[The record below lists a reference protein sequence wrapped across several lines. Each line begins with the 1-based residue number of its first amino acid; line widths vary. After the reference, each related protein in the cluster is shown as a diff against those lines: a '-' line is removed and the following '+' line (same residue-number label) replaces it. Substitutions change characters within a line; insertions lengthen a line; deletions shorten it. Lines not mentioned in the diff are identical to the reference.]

1 MAFIKKFKID
11 NFKGIESLEVN
22 MLGRHKCPVITL
34 VGLNE
39 SGKTTILE
47 AISHFLTNEGTISEG
62 DEGNKSS
69 NYLSLVPIAKKAN
82 FSGKISISATVQLE
96 QADKEA
102 VIKIFNDQKLELKD
116 DSLPEEFEITR
127 NYLFK
132 DGQYIKLTNNWGL
145 NLFCK
150 NKRAQNFKEYQRPDD
165 SSDEKDLWLA
175 SVNAIK
181 ATLPTIAYFPT
192 FLVDVPS
199 RIYLEPYEGEHAS
212 QRYYRDVLQDVLDSL
227 GDGLDLQKHVV
238 KRIKDYQENENNP
251 NWFSMFLGKP
261 EKGQVDSVI
270 QKISSSI
277 SKEVI
282 GSWRNI
288 FSRPI
293 SAKMIVLDWHVDL
306 EKNGI
311 PYISISISD
320 GESRYAL
327 HERSLGFRWFF
338 LFLLFTRFKR
348 DKERPTLFLFDEPAA
363 NLHAR
368 AQIELLTSFEKILG
382 EKNTIIYS
390 THSTHMINP
399 RWVPASHIVENT
411 AINYDSEDETATF
424 SSPPTSILAHPYR
437 TFVSENPDRT
447 SYFQP
452 IMERLEDVTP
462 LISPNGPVIVTEG
475 ISDFHAYSYYCA
487 DLMKKEKVGLVP
499 GLGDASHDILIS
511 GMIGKGQNFIII
523 LDDDNSGKRGANR
536 YRENWILDN
545 RSIATVGELN
555 PEHSGKKLE
564 TLLSEDT
571 RKNICAHFGKK
582 SDQPSKKE
590 IALYFAEANAG
601 LINDKSS
608 DTEKIFIDLLSEA
621 INRLKT

>member
-1 MAFIKKFKID
+1 MAFIKKFKIN

-62 DEGNKSS
+62 DDGKKSS
-69 NYLSLVPIAKKAN
+69 DYLSLVPIAKKAN
-82 FSGKISISATVQLE
+82 FDGEISISATVQLE
-96 QADKEA
+96 QADKDTIEN
-102 VIKIFNDQKLELKD
+102 IFGDKKLELDK
-116 DSLPEEFEITR
+116 DSLPEEFQITR
-127 NYLFK
+127 NYCFK
-132 DGQYIKLTNNWGL
+132 DGKYTRLNNTWGL
-145 NLFCK
+145 NLYCK
-150 NKRAQNFKEYQRPDD
+150 GKRAKKFKEYERPDD
-165 SSDEKDLWLA
+165 DSEEEDLWLTSA
-175 SVNAIK
+175 NAIES
-181 ATLPTIAYFPT
+181 TLPTIAYFPT
-192 FLVDVPS
+192 FLVEVPS
-199 RIYLEPYEGEHAS
+199 RIYLEPYNGEHAS
-212 QRYYRDVLQDVLDSL
+212 QRYYREVLQDVLDSL
-227 GDGLDLQKHVV
+227 GEGLDLQKHIV
-238 KRIKDYQENENNP
+238 KRIRDYKEKEENP
-251 NWFSMFLGKP
+251 NWVSIFFGTP
-261 EKGQVDSVI
+261 EKSQVDSVI
-270 QKISSSI
+270 QKISASI

-293 SAKMIVLDWHVDL
+293 SAKMIVLDWHVDT
-306 EKNGI
+306 EKGGI

-368 AQIELLTSFEKILG
+368 AQMELLTSFERILG

-411 AINYDSEDETATF
+411 AINYDSEDETVTF

-437 TFVSENPDRT
+437 EFVSENPDRT

-452 IMERLEDVTP
+452 IIERLEDVTP
-462 LISPNGPVIVTEG
+462 LISPSGPVIITEG
-475 ISDFHAYSYYCA
+475 ISDFHAYSYYCST
-487 DLMKKEKVGLVP
+487 LLKKEKVSLIP
-499 GLGDASHDILIS
+499 GLGDTSHDILIS
-511 GMIGKGQNFIII
+511 GMIGKGQNFIIV
-523 LDDDNSGKRGANR
+523 LDDDASGKNGAER
-536 YRENWILDN
+536 YRENWLLDDN
-545 RSIATVGELN
+545 SIATVGELKT
-555 PEHSGKKLE
+555 EHAGKKLE
-564 TLLSEDT
+564 TLLSQDT
-571 RKNICAHFGKK
+571 RQNICTHFGKTGN
-582 SDQPSKKE
+582 QPSKKE

-601 LINDKSS
+601 LITDKS
-608 DTEKIFIDLLSEA
+608 TETAGAFNDILKEA
-621 INRLKT
+621 IGRLKN